1 MGSSFPSFYYFFYF
15 VSSLPYLIVLLFLLG
30 DFISYL
36 SEENGYFVP
45 ANVVAIGAFLL

>member
-1 MGSSFPSFYYFFYF
+1 MGSSFPSFYYFFNF

-45 ANVVAIGAFLL
+45 ANVVVIGAFLL

>member
-1 MGSSFPSFYYFFYF
+1 MGSSFPSFYYFFCF
-15 VSSLPYLIVLLFLLG
+15 APSLPYTIVLFLLLG

-45 ANVVAIGAFLL
+45 ANVVVIGAFLL